1 MTSLLSARGIAIEG
15 RLAPTDLDVGFG
27 ELIGLV
33 GPNGGGKTSLLRGL
47 AGIEGRAD
55 GIRIAGEELEAAIP
69 PRRPKLLGFLPAS
82 RDIAWPISALDVIA
96 LGGSPDQERVAQLVE
111 RLELAAFASRPVISL
126 STGQRA
132 RVLLAR
138 SLASRPKLLVLD
150 EPLSNLDPYWVLSI
164 LNLLRETVA
173 AGSGSAIV
181 SLHDLGV
188 AERFDRLFL
197 VNGGR
202 LLCSGT
208 PSEILM
214 SGELAAAF
222 RIERNGAGWRIRRPE
237 DPQSSP

>member
-15 RLAPTDLDVGFG
+15 RLAPTDLDVGLG
-27 ELIGLV
+27 ELVALV

-111 RLELAAFASRPVISL
+111 RLELAAFASRPVNSL
-126 STGQRA
+126 STGERA

-138 SLASRPKLLVLD
+138 ALASRPKLLLLD

-164 LNLLRETVA
+164 LALLRETVA
-173 AGSGSAIV
+173 TGSCSAIV
-181 SLHDLGV
+181 SIHDLGI
-188 AERFDRLFL
+188 AERFDKLML
-197 VNGGR
+197 MSAGCLQAAGK
-202 LLCSGT
+202 
-208 PSEILM
+208 PHEILG
-214 SGELAAAF
+214 GEQLAAAF